1 MGPHLMRFC
10 GYPEK
15 KTGKTKLTKNPL
27 LPVPYKICWN
37 ERSHKCPS
45 VFRDDIEVIMA
56 KNLYLLGKGTM
67 VKDYLAAIEMVGP
80 STNGVVAKKNIYTS
94 FS

>member
-1 MGPHLMRFC
+1 
-10 GYPEK
+10 
-15 KTGKTKLTKNPL
+15 
-27 LPVPYKICWN
+27 
-37 ERSHKCPS
+37 
-45 VFRDDIEVIMA
+45 MA